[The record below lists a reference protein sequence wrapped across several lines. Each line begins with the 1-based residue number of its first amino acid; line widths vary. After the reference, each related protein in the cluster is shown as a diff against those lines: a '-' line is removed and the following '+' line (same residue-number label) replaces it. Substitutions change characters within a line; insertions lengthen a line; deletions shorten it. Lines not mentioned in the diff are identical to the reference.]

1 MPKVSP
7 EYLAARRAQIIE
19 TARELF
25 SRKGLSDASMSDLVA
40 ASGMSIGSIY
50 RYFASKDELVA
61 AVVEGRDGPVEGD
74 FPVAESPGDILAR
87 LLSYVS
93 GPAGAEHARLTAQ
106 IWGSAA
112 VQPTLAE
119 IARDRHTSLR
129 DHLAARIRDTRQP
142 DAAADDHWDTDLAEV
157 MLATLVGYASL
168 VAAGFD
174 VAPATFQRT
183 LERLLDPSEPGKP
196 NLFSQVDA
204 QVQLGG
210 CSGPTADA

>member
-7 EYLAARRAQIIE
+7 EYLDARRAQIIE
-19 TARELF
+19 VARELF

-40 ASGMSIGSIY
+40 ASGMSIGAIY

-61 AVVEGRDGPVEGD
+61 AVVEGRDGTVEGD

-87 LLSYVS
+87 LLSHVS
-93 GPAGAEHARLTAQ
+93 GPAGAAHARLSAQ

-112 VQPTLAE
+112 VQPALAE
-119 IARDRHTSLR
+119 IARARHTALR

-142 DAAADDHWDTDLAEV
+142 GTTADDQSHTELAEV
-157 MLATLVGYASL
+157 MLAALVGYASL
-168 VAAGFD
+168 AAAGFD

-183 LERLLDPSEPGKP
+183 LERLLDPREP
-196 NLFSQVDA
+196 
-204 QVQLGG
+204 
-210 CSGPTADA
+210 

>member
-25 SRKGLSDASMSDLVA
+25 SRKGLSDTSMSDLVA
-40 ASGMSIGSIY
+40 ASGMSTGAIY

-61 AVVEGRDGPVEGD
+61 AVAEGRDGTVEGD
-74 FPVAESPGDILAR
+74 FPAAESPGDILAR

-93 GPAGAEHARLTAQ
+93 APAGVEHARLTAQ

-112 VQPTLAE
+112 VQPALAE
-119 IARDRHTSLR
+119 IARTRHASLR
-129 DHLAARIRDTRQP
+129 DHLAARIRDTRHP
-142 DAAADDHWDTDLAEV
+142 GAAADDQSHTELAEV
-157 MLATLVGYASL
+157 MLAALVGYASL

-174 VAPATFQRT
+174 IAPATFQRT
-183 LERLLDPSEPGKP
+183 LERLLDPPGNHKP
-196 NLFSQVDA
+196 QFD
-204 QVQLGG
+204 
-210 CSGPTADA
+210 GPAAW

>member
-7 EYLAARRAQIIE
+7 EYLDARRAQIIE
-19 TARELF
+19 VARELF

-40 ASGMSIGSIY
+40 ASGMSIGAIY

-61 AVVEGRDGPVEGD
+61 AVVEGRDGTVEGD

-87 LLSYVS
+87 LLSHVS
-93 GPAGAEHARLTAQ
+93 GPAGAAHARLSAQ

-112 VQPTLAE
+112 VQPAVAE
-119 IARDRHTSLR
+119 IARARHTALR

-142 DAAADDHWDTDLAEV
+142 DATADDQSHTELAGV
-157 MLATLVGYASL
+157 MLAALVGYASL
-168 VAAGFD
+168 AAAGFD

-183 LERLLDPSEPGKP
+183 LERLLDLREP
-196 NLFSQVDA
+196 
-204 QVQLGG
+204 
-210 CSGPTADA
+210 

>member
-25 SRKGLSDASMSDLVA
+25 SRKGLSDTSMSDLVA
-40 ASGMSIGSIY
+40 ASGMSIGAIY

-61 AVVEGRDGPVEGD
+61 AVAEGRDGTVEGD
-74 FPVAESPGDILAR
+74 FPAAESPGDILAR

-93 GPAGAEHARLTAQ
+93 APAGVEHARLIAQ
-106 IWGSAA
+106 IWGGAA
-112 VQPTLAE
+112 VQPALAE
-119 IARDRHTSLR
+119 IARTRHTALR
-129 DHLAARIRDTRQP
+129 DHLAARIRDTRPP
-142 DAAADDHWDTDLAEV
+142 DATADDQTPAELAEV

-168 VAAGFD
+168 VGAGFD

-183 LERLLDPSEPGKP
+183 LERLLDPCEP
-196 NLFSQVDA
+196 
-204 QVQLGG
+204 
-210 CSGPTADA
+210 

>member
-25 SRKGLSDASMSDLVA
+25 SRKGLSDTSMSDLVA
-40 ASGMSIGSIY
+40 ASGMSIGAIY

-61 AVVEGRDGPVEGD
+61 AVAEGRDGTVEGD
-74 FPVAESPGDILAR
+74 FPAAESPGDILAR

-93 GPAGAEHARLTAQ
+93 APAGVEHARLIAQ

-112 VQPTLAE
+112 VQPALAE
-119 IARDRHTSLR
+119 IAHTRHTALR
-129 DHLAARIRDTRQP
+129 DHLAARIRDTRPP
-142 DAAADDHWDTDLAEV
+142 DATADDQTPAELAEV

-168 VAAGFD
+168 VGAGFD

-183 LERLLDPSEPGKP
+183 LERLLDPCEP
-196 NLFSQVDA
+196 
-204 QVQLGG
+204 
-210 CSGPTADA
+210 